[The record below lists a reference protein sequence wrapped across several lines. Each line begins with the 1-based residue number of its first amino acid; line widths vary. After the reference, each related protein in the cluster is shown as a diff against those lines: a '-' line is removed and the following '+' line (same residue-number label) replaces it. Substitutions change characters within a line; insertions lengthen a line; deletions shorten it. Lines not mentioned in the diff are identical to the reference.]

1 MKFNKHF
8 LIIIILSELRMF
20 VLSQFY
26 SLMTDG
32 KKVFRKKLCLLLNNR
47 VFLELRVERVVLI
60 LGIKLN
66 K

>member
-1 MKFNKHF
+1 M
-8 LIIIILSELRMF
+8 SELRMF